1 MKETNKIKRIVRPLC
16 VYSLAF
22 SLALPSLTGIVEA
35 ATYTSTTQKLVATV
49 AAQNEVGG
57 GTQNTA
63 SIPEEQENKDFT
75 IDTVVNTETKAI
87 KGTGKPGAKIK
98 ITDASGVI
106 VGKEANVG
114 KDGKWSVTISKDKRP
129 LKGGTEFTVTQTV
142 NGNAPTS
149 QTIRVKKSM
158 AEENIDAANGIDFS
172 KLKTIWTDGKNPSRE
187 DLARLLVYIKTKNPE
202 LGSKIDK
209 VNVKS
214 GKLQLTFTDKSKLDL
229 TKDPEEIFKQKQDT
243 PAAILDPIYPGAKVI
258 SGKLPEGV
266 DKATTIVKIKLGAR
280 EIKHDSEGFEL
291 VTVNED
297 GTFSYTVEGKTVPDV
312 ITVSIEE
319 KGSDSDKCLDG
330 MQCKDPHKEVK
341 TQYNTQHDTQMDP
354 AKTLVGN
361 PDELTSEEE
370 TAVKTAVKEAMK
382 EKNGGTNPT
391 GVEVAV
397 EGNNVL
403 IKNGKGGVIGSW
415 PVKDLIA
422 KKVKDPEVTVNKE
435 DKTVTARP
443 DKDDDVANKMEVT
456 YTPAGSETPAT
467 IVATKGSDN
476 KWKLP
481 DGTDSAIKIDESTG
495 QVTLPKDKVKEGTE
509 VTAKTK
515 GIVSETLD
523 PVIDSANNKTTIKP
537 KAGDKNANKIVLTYV
552 KPGASGANGTET
564 LTFTKNAQGEW
575 EFPQGAPNGVTIDKT
590 TGEITFPDSAHSND
604 YNEVTAK
611 SYGDIISDEKNGKFA
626 DWTAPK
632 DPTMIVNEETGKL
645 EITPPNDADLNQI
658 VVNYKDKDKEEA
670 TPVTLTKYEQGNWK
684 SSDPTSDLKFENG
697 KIVIPVDQID
707 PGTEVTAKAV
717 DKSGNKSKDVKTTI
731 KPDVPKVKANKDNGD
746 VSVSPSEGT
755 SFTEITYTPAGKGA
769 TETTI
774 TVKKNNG
781 GTWEFDG
788 ITGTPQGDTGNLVT
802 DSGLVL
808 DPNTGVVNIPKGSAK
823 ENSEV
828 KAKSKTSTNVTSLE
842 SKTTVPDKTP
852 PATPK
857 VTAKDDGNVEITVPT
872 DDTIELVINY
882 KDQDGK
888 PKTATLKKEQGNW
901 SIPRESDLELD
912 RNTGNF
918 LLPKDK
924 VKGGS
929 EVSVIAKDAA
939 ENKSNNGIATTKVPE
954 TKAPEKPTVTVKDDG
969 SVEVTPL
976 NDADVNEVVV
986 KYLDKESGT
995 EKTVTAKK
1003 DTNGD
1008 WTVTPNDVGVTVDAN
1023 GKVTV
1028 PSDKIKGGTT
1038 ITATTKNKSGKDSQP
1053 VTETVKPDAPK
1064 VNADPTTGSVTITP
1078 SFNADSMEIKY
1089 TPAGDGTTKKT
1100 VVVTKGNDNKWK
1112 LPEGTTDLTIGED
1125 SGLVTIAKGKA
1136 KENTK
1141 VTAKA
1146 KIGDN
1151 LVSTDGTGTVPSAGG
1166 STPTPGQTTKP
1177 SKPTISITDGVIEIT
1192 PVGDADK
1199 MEITFTPADKD
1210 QPVTVNAKVENGTWV
1225 IEGQTPD
1232 GVSIDKG
1239 VVTIAKGKAKEGT
1252 DIKAKTIH
1260 GQEVSEEA
1268 TTKVPSTTPLP
1279 NPNPQDPSEDQGND
1293 PGKVSQ
1299 PIIEK
1304 DNSGNTTVTPKDPN
1318 TGSVTIDIVD
1328 KDGNQRQVT
1337 AEKGKNGKWSLV
1349 NNKPEF
1355 DISGIKIDSDTGKVT
1370 IPSQILG
1377 DKGKVTASAKALSD
1391 NSYKP
1396 SYEENEIPEIKVRDH
1411 YTPTYPVYVTVPKT
1425 EKVEKAKEV
1434 PVGLETHKAYIA
1446 GYEDKTL
1453 RAEGNLTRAEAAAMV
1468 TRLAGLDLSDT
1479 SMPKFKDMQKNA
1491 WYFRYINAAVKA
1503 NMLDADN
1510 GMIRPNDKITR
1521 AEFAK
1526 MLAAIDKENS
1536 SVSNFDDIKGH
1547 RYEKEINKIYGN
1559 NRIEG
1564 YEDGSFRPD
1573 AYLTRAESAAF
1584 LNRMFNRIADKEAYA
1599 GLEEQLAKFK
1609 DFDASKWYYDEM
1621 VEATNSHELTRRG
1634 KASDK
1639 FGRVYEKWTRILPS
1653 DVK

>member
-22 SLALPSLTGIVEA
+22 SLAIPSLTGIVEA

-57 GTQNTA
+57 GTQNA
-63 SIPEEQENKDFT
+63 VSIPEKQENKDFT

-114 KDGKWSVTISKDKRP
+114 KDGKWSVTIPKDKRP
-129 LKGGTEFTVTQTV
+129 LKEGTEFTVTQTV

-158 AEENIDAANGIDFS
+158 AEENKDDVNGIDFS

-187 DLARLLVYIKTKNPE
+187 DLARLLDYIKTKNPE

-229 TKDPEEIFKQKQDT
+229 TKDLEEIFKQKQDT

-266 DKATTIVKIKLGAR
+266 DKTTTIVKIKLGAR

-291 VTVNED
+291 VIVNED

-341 TQYNTQHDTQMDP
+341 TQYNTQYNTQLDL

-361 PDELTSEEE
+361 PEHLTLEEK
-370 TAVKTAVKEAMK
+370 TAIETAVKEAMK
-382 EKNGGTNPT
+382 EKNGGTDPT

-422 KKVKDPEVTVNKE
+422 KKVKNPEVTVNKE

-495 QVTLPKDKVKEGTE
+495 AVTLPKEKVKEGTE
-509 VTAKTK
+509 VTAKT
-515 GIVSETLD
+515 
-523 PVIDSANNKTTIKP
+523 
-537 KAGDKNANKIVLTYV
+537 
-552 KPGASGANGTET
+552 
-564 LTFTKNAQGEW
+564 
-575 EFPQGAPNGVTIDKT
+575 
-590 TGEITFPDSAHSND
+590 
-604 YNEVTAK
+604 
-611 SYGDIISDEKNGKFA
+611 
-626 DWTAPK
+626 
-632 DPTMIVNEETGKL
+632 
-645 EITPPNDADLNQI
+645 
-658 VVNYKDKDKEEA
+658 
-670 TPVTLTKYEQGNWK
+670 
-684 SSDPTSDLKFENG
+684 
-697 KIVIPVDQID
+697 
-707 PGTEVTAKAV
+707 V

>member
-22 SLALPSLTGIVEA
+22 SLAIPSLTGIVEA

-57 GTQNTA
+57 GTQNA
-63 SIPEEQENKDFT
+63 VSIPEKQENKDFT

-98 ITDASGVI
+98 ITDASGAI

-114 KDGKWSVTISKDKRP
+114 KDGKWSVTIPKDKRP

-142 NGNAPTS
+142 NGSAPTS

-158 AEENIDAANGIDFS
+158 AEENKDAANGIDFS
-172 KLKTIWTDGKNPSRE
+172 ELKTIWTDGKNPSPK
-187 DLARLLVYIKTKNPE
+187 DLARLLDYIKTKNPE

-229 TKDPEEIFKQKQDT
+229 TKDPKEIFKQKQDT

-266 DKATTIVKIKLGAR
+266 DKATTIVKIKLGA
-280 EIKHDSEGFEL
+280 ISLKHENEEDYEL
-291 VTVNED
+291 VTVNDD

-319 KGSDSDKCLDG
+319 KGSDSEKCHGG

-341 TQYNTQHDTQMDP
+341 TQYNTQYNTQLDL

-361 PDELTSEEE
+361 PEYLTLEEK
-370 TAVKTAVKEAMK
+370 TAIETAVKEAMK
-382 EKNGGTNPT
+382 EKNGGTDPT

-422 KKVKDPEVTVNKE
+422 KKVKNPEVTVNKE

-456 YTPAGSETPAT
+456 YTPAGSEVPAT

-495 QVTLPKDKVKEGTE
+495 VVTLPKEKVKEGTE
-509 VTAKTK
+509 VTAKT
-515 GIVSETLD
+515 
-523 PVIDSANNKTTIKP
+523 
-537 KAGDKNANKIVLTYV
+537 
-552 KPGASGANGTET
+552 
-564 LTFTKNAQGEW
+564 
-575 EFPQGAPNGVTIDKT
+575 
-590 TGEITFPDSAHSND
+590 
-604 YNEVTAK
+604 
-611 SYGDIISDEKNGKFA
+611 
-626 DWTAPK
+626 
-632 DPTMIVNEETGKL
+632 
-645 EITPPNDADLNQI
+645 
-658 VVNYKDKDKEEA
+658 
-670 TPVTLTKYEQGNWK
+670 
-684 SSDPTSDLKFENG
+684 
-697 KIVIPVDQID
+697 
-707 PGTEVTAKAV
+707 V

>member
-114 KDGKWSVTISKDKRP
+114 KDGKWSATIPKDKRP
-129 LKGGTEFTVTQTV
+129 LKEGTEFTVTQTV

-158 AEENIDAANGIDFS
+158 AEENKDDVNGIDFS
-172 KLKTIWTDGKNPSRE
+172 KLKTIWTDGKNPSLK
-187 DLARLLVYIKTKNPE
+187 DLERLLDYIKTKNQE
-202 LGSKIDK
+202 LGAKISKVK
-209 VNVKS
+209 VNS
-214 GKLQLTFTDKSKLDL
+214 GKLQLIFTDGSKLDL
-229 TKDPEEIFKQKQDT
+229 TKDPKEIFKQKKDT
-243 PAAILDPIYPGAKVI
+243 PEAIVDPIYPGARVI

-266 DKATTIVKIKLGAR
+266 DKKTVVVKVKLGGTQD
-280 EIKHDSEGFEL
+280 KHAVYKEVEVKD
-291 VTVNED
+291 D
-297 GTFSYTVEGKTVPDV
+297 GTFSYTIPEGKTVPDV

-319 KGSDSDKCLDG
+319 KGSDSDQCHDG
-330 MQCKDPHKEVK
+330 MQCKDPSRAVETEH
-341 TQYNTQHDTQMDP
+341 NTQMDP
-354 AKTLVGN
+354 AKTLVGD
-361 PDELTSEEE
+361 PEDLTLEEE

-382 EKNGGTNPT
+382 EKNGGTDPT

-495 QVTLPKDKVKEGTE
+495 VVTLPKEKVKEGTE
-509 VTAKTK
+509 VTAKT
-515 GIVSETLD
+515 
-523 PVIDSANNKTTIKP
+523 
-537 KAGDKNANKIVLTYV
+537 
-552 KPGASGANGTET
+552 
-564 LTFTKNAQGEW
+564 
-575 EFPQGAPNGVTIDKT
+575 
-590 TGEITFPDSAHSND
+590 
-604 YNEVTAK
+604 
-611 SYGDIISDEKNGKFA
+611 
-626 DWTAPK
+626 
-632 DPTMIVNEETGKL
+632 
-645 EITPPNDADLNQI
+645 
-658 VVNYKDKDKEEA
+658 
-670 TPVTLTKYEQGNWK
+670 
-684 SSDPTSDLKFENG
+684 
-697 KIVIPVDQID
+697 
-707 PGTEVTAKAV
+707 V

-755 SFTEITYTPAGKGA
+755 SFTEITYTPGGKGA
-769 TETTI
+769 TETTV
-774 TVKKNNG
+774 TVKKNDQ
-781 GTWEFDG
+781 GTWEFEG
-788 ITGTPQGDTGNLVT
+788 LTGTPQEGTGYIVT

-823 ENSEV
+823 ENSQV

-842 SKTTVPDKTP
+842 SKDTVPDKTP
-852 PATPK
+852 PATPT
-857 VTAKDDGNVEITVPT
+857 VAAKDDGSVEIIVPT
-872 DDTIELVINY
+872 DDTTELVINY

-888 PKTATLKKEQGNW
+888 PKTAMLKKEQGNW

-939 ENKSNNGIATTKVPE
+939 ENKSNNGTATTKAPE

-1089 TPAGDGTTKKT
+1089 TPVGDNATKKT
-1100 VVVTKGNDNKWK
+1100 ITVTKGNDNKWK
-1112 LPEGTTDLTIGED
+1112 LSEETKDLTIDED
-1125 SGLVTIAKGKA
+1125 SGLVTIAKGNA

-1146 KIGDN
+1146 KIGTT
-1151 LVSTDGTGTVPSAGG
+1151 LVSTEGETTVSTSGGT
-1166 STPTPGQTTKP
+1166 TPTPGQATRP
-1177 SKPTISITDGVIEIT
+1177 SKPTISDNAGTIEIT
-1192 PVGDADK
+1192 PVGDVDE
-1199 MEITFTPADKD
+1199 MEVTFTPTESDK
-1210 QPVTVNAKVENGTWV
+1210 PITLKAKIENGTWV

-1232 GVSIDKG
+1232 GVSIKNG

-1434 PVGLETHKAYIA
+1434 PVSLETHKAYIA

-1510 GMIRPNDKITR
+1510 GMMRPNDKITR

-1536 SVSNFDDIKGH
+1536 SVSKFDDIKGH

-1599 GLEEQLAKFK
+1599 GLEDKLAKFK

>member
-22 SLALPSLTGIVEA
+22 SLAIPSLTGIVEA

-57 GTQNTA
+57 GTQNA
-63 SIPEEQENKDFT
+63 VSIPEKQENKDFT

-114 KDGKWSVTISKDKRP
+114 KDGKWSVTIPKDKRP

-142 NGNAPTS
+142 NGSAPTS
-149 QTIRVKKSM
+149 QTISVKETM
-158 AEENIDAANGIDFS
+158 AEENKDAANGIDFS

-187 DLARLLVYIKTKNPE
+187 DLARLLDYIKTKNPE

-266 DKATTIVKIKLGAR
+266 DKTTTIVKIKLGAR

-341 TQYNTQHDTQMDP
+341 TQYNTQYNTQLDS

-382 EKNGGTNPT
+382 EKNGGTDPT

-422 KKVKDPEVTVNKE
+422 KKVKNPEVTVNKE

-456 YTPAGSETPAT
+456 YTPAGSEVPAT

-495 QVTLPKDKVKEGTE
+495 AVTLPKEKVKEGTE
-509 VTAKTK
+509 VSAITK
-515 GIVSETLD
+515 GIVSETLN

-537 KAGDKNANKIVLTYV
+537 KAGDKNANKIVLTYF
-552 KPGASGANGTET
+552 KPGASDANNTET

-575 EFPQGAPNGVTIDKT
+575 ELPQGAPNGVTIDKT
-590 TGEITFPDSAHSND
+590 TGEIIFPDNAHSND

-626 DWTAPK
+626 DWTAPQ
-632 DPTMIVNEETGKL
+632 DPTMSVNEKTGKL

-658 VVNYKDKDKEEA
+658 VVNYKDKDKKEA
-670 TPVTLTKYEQGNWK
+670 TPVTLTKDEQGNWK

-707 PGTEVTAKAV
+707 LGTEVTAKAV
-717 DKSGNKSKDVKTTI
+717 DKAGNQSNEAKTTI
-731 KPDVPKVKANKDNGD
+731 KPNVPEVTSDKNSGD
-746 VSVSPSEGT
+746 VSISPAERTGI
-755 SFTEITYTPAGKGA
+755 TEIKYTPSGKDV
-769 TETTI
+769 TEKTVI
-774 TVKKNNG
+774 VKKNGNG
-781 GTWEFDG
+781 IWEFDG
-788 ITGTPQGDTGNLVT
+788 LTGTYQEGTGYIVT

-808 DPNTGVVNIPKGSAK
+808 NPNTGVVNIPKGSAK
-823 ENSEV
+823 ENTEV

-857 VTAKDDGNVEITVPT
+857 VTAKDDGSIQITVPT
-872 DDTIELVINY
+872 DDTTELVINY
-882 KDQDGK
+882 KGKDGQS
-888 PKTATLKKEQGNW
+888 KTATLKKEQGNW
-901 SIPRESDLELD
+901 LIPRNSDLELEK
-912 RNTGNF
+912 NTGNF

-924 VKGGS
+924 VKAGT
-929 EVSVIAKDAA
+929 EVSVTAKDAA
-939 ENKSNNGIATTKVPE
+939 ENKSDNGTATTKVPVAQ
-954 TKAPEKPTVTVKDDG
+954 APEKPTVTVKDDG
-969 SVEVTPL
+969 SVEVTPPK
-976 NDADVNEVVV
+976 DDDVNEVVV
-986 KYLDKESGT
+986 KYLDKESGR

-1003 DTNGD
+1003 DDDGS
-1008 WTVTPNDVGVTVDAN
+1008 WTVTPNDLGVTVDAN

-1028 PSDKIKGGTT
+1028 PSGKAKGGSG
-1038 ITATTKNKSGKDSQP
+1038 ITATVKNKGGKDSKP
-1053 VTETVKPDAPK
+1053 HTETVKPDVPK
-1064 VNADPTTGSVTITP
+1064 VNADPMTGSVTITP

-1089 TPAGDGTTKKT
+1089 TPAGDDTTEKT

-1112 LPEGTTDLTIGED
+1112 LPDGTTDLKLDEG
-1125 SGLVTIAKGKA
+1125 SGLVTIVKGKA

-1146 KIGDN
+1146 KIGTT
-1151 LVSTDGTGTVPSAGG
+1151 LVSKEGEATVSTSGGT
-1166 STPTPGQTTKP
+1166 TPGQATRP
-1177 SKPTISITDGVIEIT
+1177 SKPTISDNAGTIEIT
-1192 PVGDADK
+1192 PVGDVDK
-1199 MEITFTPADKD
+1199 MEVTFTPADKD
-1210 QPVTVNAKVENGTWV
+1210 QPVTVKAKIENGTWV

-1239 VVTIAKGKAKEGT
+1239 VVIIAKGKAKEGT

-1279 NPNPQDPSEDQGND
+1279 NPNPQDPSENQGND
-1293 PGKVSQ
+1293 PGKISQ

-1434 PVGLETHKAYIA
+1434 PVSLETHKAYIA
-1446 GYEDKTL
+1446 GYADKTL

-1479 SMPKFKDMQKNA
+1479 STPKFKDMQKNA

-1536 SVSNFDDIKGH
+1536 SVSKFDDIKGH

-1599 GLEEQLAKFK
+1599 GLEDKLAKFK